1 MTDVKPDLGQSLQ
14 LQALEQLAGLSREV
28 SIVQGQNN
36 IIIKEQER
44 AAAGRAVMHD
54 KLNKIDALSQ
64 VVERIAPLVDAHE
77 KTAQQAIGA
86 LVIGRVLWG
95 LLAGAA
101 GAAATIFFGWLSGI
115 RPPPPH

>member
-1 MTDVKPDLGQSLQ
+1 MPDIKPDLGQSLQ

-44 AAAGRAVMHD
+44 AAQGRAVMHE
-54 KLNKIDALSQ
+54 KLNKIDALSIT
-64 VVERIAPLVDAHE
+64 VERIAPLVDAHE
-77 KTAQQAIGA
+77 KTAQRALGA

-95 LLAGAA
+95 ILAGGVGA
-101 GAAATIFFGWLSGI
+101 GATMIIGWLSGV
-115 RPPPPH
+115 RPPPH